1 MTDGQEKQRATDRPH
16 EFGEN
21 DDYLATVN
29 LWASGLPL
37 MNDNN
42 SCCAV
47 AVRCPQSN
55 PRGDCTR
62 LERNKWGVGH
72 LMVSTPP
79 PPPSL
84 YLLSFRVSLWPVGPR
99 NQMCVISPWHHH
111 HLNLRAVNET
121 PTACRINPQL
131 DSLMLLVRL
140 RVCPTVSGRPSEDH
154 TDICFISR
162 YLFTWRFVFSLDYS
176 DTSIFLDL
184 TLLILLSPCPL
195 SVAPESYMDRWYFTT
210 TAMYSSSTSQI
221 N

>member
-111 HLNLRAVNET
+111 HLNLRAVNERNDCVQNQS
-121 PTACRINPQL
+121 PIGLADVAGQAQ
-131 DSLMLLVRL
+131 SLSDCLWSPIRGSH
-140 RVCPTVSGRPSEDH
+140 RH
-154 TDICFISR
+154 
-162 YLFTWRFVFSLDYS
+162 LFYK
-176 DTSIFLDL
+176 
-184 TLLILLSPCPL
+184 
-195 SVAPESYMDRWYFTT
+195 
-210 TAMYSSSTSQI
+210 
-221 N
+221 